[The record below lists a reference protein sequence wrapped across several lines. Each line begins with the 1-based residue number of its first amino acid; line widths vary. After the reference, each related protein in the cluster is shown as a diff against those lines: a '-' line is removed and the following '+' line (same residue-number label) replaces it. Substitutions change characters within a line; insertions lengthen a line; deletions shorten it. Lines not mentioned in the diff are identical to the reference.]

1 MIPNFNVDWKESLLI
16 LVGLL
21 MIIVIFYV
29 FNRKSISREN
39 ELRKLLKERLAQDQ
53 QELKN
58 LPINNQNTMEVRKAT
73 PQVIQAYERLII
85 LMERIDLQKLV
96 NRVQPIST
104 LKQDYANFLIQN
116 IDQEYEFNISQQLY
130 VTEEA
135 WALIA
140 TAKQTI
146 IQQILKTS
154 LSNDV
159 TNAHDL
165 QIRLTEFI
173 DSNSV
178 VDLAKTRLKAEF
190 RSLV

>member
-16 LVGLL
+16 LLGL
-21 MIIVIFYV
+21 IIIILVFYV
-29 FNRKSISREN
+29 FNRKSIAQEN
-39 ELRKLLKERLAQDQ
+39 EVRKLLKERLAQEQ
-53 QELKN
+53 ASEN
-58 LPINNQNTMEVRKAT
+58 IPIIKENTMETRKGS
-73 PQVIQAYERLII
+73 PQITQAYERLII

-116 IDQEYEFNISQQLY
+116 IDQEYDFNISQQLY
-130 VTEEA
+130 ISEEA
-135 WALIA
+135 WALIS
-140 TAKQTI
+140 TAKQTT

-154 LSNDV
+154 LSNEV
-159 TNAHDL
+159 TNAQDL
-165 QIRLTEFI
+165 QIRLAQLI

-190 RSLV
+190 KNLV